1 MFLWKETLTLAVL
14 CSGMIPTQAMYSGVP
29 GLKAQSRSWPFRNRS
44 LGGAALEDGWSD
56 VDAAASCGFST
67 YSAGVSACVKW
78 LHPRS
83 PVSTLV
89 HNARNTR
96 TSPGAQR
103 AKHQKAS
110 APANVHQAGGERV
123 PLCAAHNRKKT
134 DHSAKVESRRF
145 LLNAL
150 INTMQIVPPDHF
162 FASWS
167 IVSMISFLWYREV
180 HLERNSLAKGIK
192 SSCQR

>member
-1 MFLWKETLTLAVL
+1 M
-14 CSGMIPTQAMYSGVP
+14 
-29 GLKAQSRSWPFRNRS
+29 
-44 LGGAALEDGWSD
+44 
-56 VDAAASCGFST
+56 DAAASCGFST

-162 FASWS
+162 FCKLFYHINDFILTILPGCTSGKKSLSQNALKAPAKD
-167 IVSMISFLWYREV
+167 SFLMGTE
-180 HLERNSLAKGIK
+180 HLTPSKEGIHP
-192 SSCQR
+192 

>member
-14 CSGMIPTQAMYSGVP
+14 CSGMIPKQAMYSGFP
-29 GLKAQSRSWPFRNRS
+29 GLEAQSRSRPFRNRS

-83 PVSTLV
+83 PAVSTLV

-110 APANVHQAGGERV
+110 APANVHQAGGGKECPCMPPTTV
-123 PLCAAHNRKKT
+123 RKLTTLPKLR
-134 DHSAKVESRRF
+134 AG
-145 LLNAL
+145 
-150 INTMQIVPPDHF
+150 
-162 FASWS
+162 
-167 IVSMISFLWYREV
+167 VSS
-180 HLERNSLAKGIK
+180 
-192 SSCQR
+192 